1 MGFPGKKVCEGQWAR
16 KVDKVHPA
24 DPVLKV
30 CQARREKKVT
40 EADQESPAH
49 KVHEV

>member
-1 MGFPGKKVCEGQWAR
+1 MVFPVKKVCEVQWVK

-24 DPVLKV
+24 DPVQKV